1 MHKSSSK
8 GTDTQKD
15 SVSVNKYIADSGFCS
30 RREADKYVEQ
40 ARVTIND
47 EIALRG
53 SRVPLG
59 AVVQVDGERVGR
71 KKAAVYLLY
80 NKPPGITST
89 TDRKDR
95 SNIIDAIG
103 YPQRIFPVGRLDK
116 DSEGL
121 ILLTNEGDIVNKMLR
136 AGNAHEKE
144 YIVTVDRAFGADF
157 VAAMARGVRILGETT
172 LPCNV
177 QALGGST
184 FRIVLVQG
192 LNRQIRR
199 MTEVLGFKVKTLRRV
214 RIMNLSIGNLRPGQY
229 RLLAKNEVSELLNL
243 IKTSSS
249 EPIAPA
255 IPKSAGTKDKTNYKK
270 QTPARMKAK
279 DAVGKSFK
287 EFRKAG
293 KGRKGK

>member
-1 MHKSSSK
+1 MSKFSSK
-8 GTDTQKD
+8 GAEIQKD

-157 VAAMARGVRILGETT
+157 VAAMAKGVRILGETT
-172 LPCNV
+172 LPCTV

-199 MTEVLGFKVKTLRRV
+199 MTEVLGFKVKALRRV
-214 RIMNLSIGNLRPGQY
+214 RIMNLSIGNLKQGQY

-249 EPIAPA
+249 GPIALA
-255 IPKSAGTKDKTNYKK
+255 ASKRIGTKDKANFKNK
-270 QTPARMKAK
+270 SLAQTKTK
-279 DAVGKSFK
+279 GTGDKSFK
-287 EFRKAG
+287 EFRNAG
-293 KGRKGK
+293 KGRKNR